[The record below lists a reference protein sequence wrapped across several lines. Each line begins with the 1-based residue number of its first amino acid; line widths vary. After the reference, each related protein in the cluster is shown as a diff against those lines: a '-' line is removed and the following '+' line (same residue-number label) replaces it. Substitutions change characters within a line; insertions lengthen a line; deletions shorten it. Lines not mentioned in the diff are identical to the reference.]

1 MSKDKVVLF
10 QDGYARILTNPPVEE
25 LQKLQEANLPY
36 LVNPDLSNVKG
47 LSPEFWKLVGINILP
62 MSKEEQQERSNDLG
76 LFEPFQPI
84 VIEKEVIKEVIVEK
98 FVDREVIKEIE
109 KIIEVPYEV
118 IREVREEVPVEV
130 VKYITEYKDVV
141 HEVEKIVIKEI
152 PVEVEK
158 LVEIEKLV
166 EVPVRVEV
174 KQINVVTPQW
184 AYWLIAGLILQT
196 CYILLQGAISG

>member
-1 MSKDKVVLF
+1 MKDKVVLF
-10 QDGYARILTNPPVEE
+10 QDGYARILTNPATDD
-25 LQKLQEANLPY
+25 LIKLMEAGFY
-36 LVNPDLSNVKG
+36 YVINPSLDAVKG
-47 LSPEFWKLVGINILP
+47 LSPEFWKFESGMIIP
-62 MSKEEQQERSNDLG
+62 MSEVEQQERSKDLG

-98 FVDREVIKEIE
+98 FVDREVIKEVE
-109 KIIEVPYEV
+109 KIVEVPYEV

-130 VKYITEYKDVV
+130 IKYITEYKDVV